1 MRAILIETSTMTVR
15 LTEYDGDWK
24 TIAPTIG
31 AQSGL
36 IDAVYPARNLSLFVD
51 DEGMLYDGGNP
62 HGYFQLVM
70 GDNRTSILAGK
81 GLLVGFNADGDNTD
95 CNVSL
100 MTVVSWVRWMIPSN
114 RDTSKDN

>member
-1 MRAILIETSTMTVR
+1 MRAVLIDPSTMSVS

-31 AQSGL
+31 AASGL

-51 DEGMLYDGGNP
+51 DEGLLYNGGNP

-70 GDNRTSILAGK
+70 GDNRTGILAGK
-81 GLLVGFNADGDNTD
+81 GLLLGFNADGENTD

-100 MTVVSWVRWMIPSN
+100 VTVASWVRWAIPR
-114 RDTSKDN
+114 RDTTKDH